1 MRKPLRHDHP
11 GPLARWRARA
21 AERHGQ
27 RLLAARQ
34 RRRLASSLRRA
45 ANCVA
50 TPSRHTVLIPD
61 RVAAVRD
68 ELLELALILEHS
80 GALDASWVLAVHKLL
95 TDGCK
100 SPLYNSE
107 IHISELRAT
116 LYYLGSAHRLE
127 PASLG

>member
-1 MRKPLRHDHP
+1 
-11 GPLARWRARA
+11 
-21 AERHGQ
+21 
-27 RLLAARQ
+27 LAARQ

-80 GALDASWVLAVHKLL
+80 GARDASWVLAVHKLL

-116 LYYLGSAHRLE
+116 LYYLRSAHRLE

>member
-68 ELLELALILEHS
+68 ELLEHS
-80 GALDASWVLAVHKLL
+80 GARDASWVLAVHKLL

-116 LYYLGSAHRLE
+116 LYYLRSAHRLE

>member
-21 AERHGQ
+21 AQRRGQ
-27 RLLAARQ
+27 RLLADRE

-45 ANCVA
+45 ASCVS
-50 TPSRHTVLIPD
+50 TPSRHTVLLPD
-61 RVAAVRD
+61 RAAAVRD

-80 GALDASWVLAVHKLL
+80 GDLDASWVSAVHKLL
-95 TDGCK
+95 TDGCE

-116 LYYLGSAHRLE
+116 LYYLRNAHRVQ